1 MVWYG
6 MVWYNTILGPT
17 IHTYLVEVGFFSML
31 EVALKGS
38 VMPTY
43 TKHNKEK
50 LICVGVN

>member
-6 MVWYNTILGPT
+6 MVQYHTWTYHN
-17 IHTYLVEVGFFSML
+17 TYLVEVGFFSMV